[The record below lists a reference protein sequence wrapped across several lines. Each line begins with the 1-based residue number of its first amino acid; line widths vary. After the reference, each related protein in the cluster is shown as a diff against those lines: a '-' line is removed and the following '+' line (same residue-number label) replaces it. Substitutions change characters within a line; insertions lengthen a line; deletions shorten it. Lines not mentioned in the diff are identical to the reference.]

1 MNYKKLLI
9 LSMLGLTVLSP
20 AYLAE
25 ASTPER
31 NINIEI
37 RTSQKAEVTSILK
50 DVLVKKNSQYAFEQA
65 FDFNSPFVN
74 LQTKHSNSAYSQQ
87 MSNLM
92 KRLPYRVEVSN
103 INIKNYEF
111 KDDSNLVV
119 TASYFLKYYK
129 NGNLLQKRKQETL
142 YLKKING
149 GWKIEPFGISSIKS
163 LSNFREKTNLLGDTE
178 YDVKVAETI
187 NKDAVVVV
195 ELYSKSLA
203 LSNINWN
210 NVTITTKTNMGV
222 FISQNIPEFNLH
234 FNSNVIMNAPKDM
247 MDRMVVL
254 EIPIPKLKGI
264 IQEITFSGWIYPNQP
279 NGQNNSFTITN
290 LPNKQKA
297 LNECFCY
304 C

>member
-279 NGQNNSFTITN
+279 NRQNNSFTITN